1 MKRYYIIILVQS
13 LMWLFLSFSS
23 QAQIVSRTIHIEK
36 AGTLSTLI
44 PSKDKYLIEEL
55 ILSGNINGTDIKY
68 IREMTGGGEYC
79 HMTNG
84 KLIKLN
90 LEDVNIVA
98 GGIPYIWQ
106 EYEYNTENNFVSN
119 YMFFDLEHLSS
130 IVLPRNTIAIGVG
143 AFNLC
148 TGLKSVNIGN
158 NVSTLCRDAFSY
170 CPELTIVT
178 IPESVTSIGESAFWH
193 CSSLTSITIP
203 NRVIS
208 IGERALKDCER
219 LSEVHCKAQNPP
231 IINSSVFDKSKNRLK
246 LYVPKGSSKAY
257 KNAEGWKEFTNIIEE

>member
-1 MKRYYIIILVQS
+1 MLTVLAARKYPTKKATKTPQHLV
-13 LMWLFLSFSS
+13 
-23 QAQIVSRTIHIEK
+23 
-36 AGTLSTLI
+36 
-44 PSKDKYLIEEL
+44 
-55 ILSGNINGTDIKY
+55 
-68 IREMTGGGEYC
+68 
-79 HMTNG
+79 MTNG

-170 CPELTIVT
+170 CPELTTVT

>member
-1 MKRYYIIILVQS
+1 MKQHPTLKLLIVLIC
-13 LMWLFLSFSS
+13 LFLSSSS

-44 PSKDKYLIEEL
+44 PLKDKYLIEEL
-55 ILSGNINGTDIKY
+55 ILSGNLNGTDIKY

-79 HMTNG
+79 KMTNG

-98 GGIPYIWQ
+98 GGIPYYW
-106 EYEYNTENNFVSN
+106 YDCTENNCVSN
-119 YMFFDLEHLSS
+119 NMFFDLEQLNS
-130 IVLPRNTIAIGVG
+130 IILPRNIIAIGVE

-148 TGLKSVNIGN
+148 TGLKAVNIGN
-158 NVSTLCRDAFSY
+158 NVSTICRDAFAY
-170 CPELTIVT
+170 CPELTTIA

-208 IGERALKDCER
+208 IGVRAFEDCTE
-219 LSEVHCKAQNPP
+219 LSEIHCKAKNPP
-231 IINSSVFDKSKNRLK
+231 IICSSTFDKSKNRLK
-246 LYVPKGSSKAY
+246 LYISKGSSKAY
-257 KNAEGWKEFTNIIEE
+257 KSAEGWKEFTNIIEE

>member
-79 HMTNG
+79 DMTNG

-106 EYEYNTENNFVSN
+106 KYDGTENNCVSD
-119 YMFFDLEHLSS
+119 YMFYDLEQLNS
-130 IVLPRNTIAIGVG
+130 IILPRNTIAIGVG
-143 AFNLC
+143 TFNLC

-158 NVSTLCRDAFSY
+158 NVSTICRDAFSY
-170 CPELTIVT
+170 CPELTTVT

-231 IINSSVFDKSKNRLK
+231 TINSSVFDKYKNRLK